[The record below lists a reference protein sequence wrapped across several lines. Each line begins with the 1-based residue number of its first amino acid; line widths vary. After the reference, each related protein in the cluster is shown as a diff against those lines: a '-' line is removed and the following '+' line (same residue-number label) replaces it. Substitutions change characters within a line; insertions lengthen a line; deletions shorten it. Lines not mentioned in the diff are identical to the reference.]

1 MSEKEKL
8 RKELEEFR
16 KEFGLTEE
24 EVESY
29 IELFYKEKPKSNRI
43 LNSGGSK
50 PK

>member
-8 RKELEEFR
+8 EKELEEFR
-16 KEFGLTEE
+16 KNFGLTAEE
-24 EVESY
+24 
-29 IELFYKEKPKSNRI
+29 IEGFNEFYKEKPKSNRI